1 MVRKLFLLISLFPV
15 IVAAGCGSLIPDL
28 PENGTVGSPSELN
41 SNQKVLT
48 VMTAASLTE
57 AFTELGGLF
66 EVENPGVEVLFNFAG
81 SQQLA
86 QQILSGAQADVFAS
100 AGDRPMDNVI
110 GEGANLGAPRIFIYN
125 QMTIVLPSDNPA
137 GIISFADLAVPG
149 VKLVLA
155 ASGVPAG
162 DYALQ
167 VLDKAAESSDFGPAF
182 REAVLANIVSYEV
195 NVRAVLTKVA
205 IGEADAGIVYTSD
218 VSILG
223 NQELNSVDI
232 PEELN
237 ITAAYPIVVLRSASD
252 PPLAE
257 AFVQLVLSPVGQE
270 VMEKFGFIPIE

>member
-1 MVRKLFLLISLFPV
+1 MVRKLILLICLLPL
-15 IVAAGCGSLIPDL
+15 IVAAGCSTSTL
-28 PENGTVGSPSELN
+28 PLHENGTVEPPRHPN
-41 SNQKVLT
+41 SNQSVLT

-66 EVENPGVEVLFNFAG
+66 EVENPGVEVMFNFAG

-110 GEGANLGAPRIFIYN
+110 GEGAILGETRIFTFN
-125 QMTIVLPSDNPA
+125 QMIIVLPSDNPA

-149 VKLVLA
+149 VKLVIA

-223 NQELNSVDI
+223 NQELNTVDI
-232 PEELN
+232 PEDLN
-237 ITAAYPIVVLRSASD
+237 ITAAYPIAVLSSASD
-252 PPLAE
+252 PQLAE
-257 AFVQLVLSPVGQE
+257 AFIQLVLSPVGQE
-270 VMEKFGFIPIE
+270 VLEKFGFIPIE